1 MMSNKA
7 FYVIR
12 HLNEAITQVDRALKL
27 MGMPHDSLSKERKIY
42 DHLNASIRELN
53 RATIEIEAFEKPMK

>member
-12 HLNEAITQVDRALKL
+12 HLNEAITQVDRALRL
-27 MGMPHDSLSKERKIY
+27 MGSPDPLTRERKIFE
-42 DHLNASIRELN
+42 HLNSSIRELN
-53 RATIEIEAFEKPMK
+53 RATIEIEAFEQPMK